1 MKKPIEDMF
10 LPISFEVFEYN
21 KPVEDKSEIFHK
33 NKLEMYFKMQC
44 KFDKNK

>member
-1 MKKPIEDMF
+1 MF

-33 NKLEMYFKMQC
+33 NKWE
-44 KFDKNK
+44 NVNS